1 MIIVFSELT
10 GFQAIML
17 YSNIIFSGILGDD
30 GTKITARQ
38 GTYIIAAVN
47 FFASFLSIG
56 TVRIAGRR
64 TLLLAGHFLVA
75 LCHLLIGLFIIME
88 SGWGVIIMTCV
99 FMFVY
104 QNTCE
109 PIGQIYVTET
119 CSDIALGV
127 ST

>member
-17 YSNIIFSGILGDD
+17 YSNIIFSGILSG
-30 GTKITARQ
+30 GNATITARQ

-47 FFASFLSIG
+47 FIASFISIG

-64 TLLLAGHFLVA
+64 TLLLGGHFLVA
-75 LCHLLIGLFIIME
+75 LCHLLIGLFIILG
-88 SGWGVIIMTCV
+88 SGHGVIFMTCL

-104 QNTCE
+104 
-109 PIGQIYVTET
+109 
-119 CSDIALGV
+119 
-127 ST
+127 